1 MDISLSDKKIKVLH
15 VRSTIGMYGAEQVL
29 LNVLPELDL
38 RCDITLIT
46 LESDFPESAM
56 LRALVSS
63 VGVEVYGFET
73 KRRIDSVVIESVK
86 SRLEKSEIDVIH
98 THDYKSLF
106 YIYSIAKKMNIPVI
120 HHVHGALG
128 NTFNERIY
136 GLVEKWMMRKVSK
149 ILTVSQDQKKN
160 LDNNFIPYP
169 EIKQINNGT
178 VVKCLDD
185 YKENN
190 RAVLNLIMVARF
202 TEEKNHLMA
211 LELVS
216 KLKEN
221 NISVVLTL
229 LGDGP
234 LKGDI
239 KKSIE
244 FLGIK
249 DCVNLV
255 GFTQEV
261 GMWLAQSDVLLIT
274 SKTEGMPLNMLEA
287 MERGLPVISTSVGE
301 IPRIIQA
308 ASCGKTFSKLDELL
322 EIIDAIN
329 SNRVL
334 WKEIGH
340 SGRLY
345 IKNNLSIEK
354 QSESIY
360 MEYLDVFQSGVKIN
374 SFS

>member
-56 LRALVSS
+56 LRASVSS